1 MNKIRA
7 NVACAQ
13 KRESLQER
21 LSFAKCGIKKGDEHR
36 PGSRR
41 QTGRTTV
48 GENFHSCLIEVFK
61 GEEDRKLS
69 QHNGGKSC
77 FEVALIIDNLFSKLA
92 TVLSNFS

>member
-1 MNKIRA
+1 M
-7 NVACAQ
+7 CAH

-36 PGSRR
+36 PGDRR
-41 QTGRTTV
+41 RTGWTTV
-48 GENFHSCLIEVFK
+48 GENFHSYLIEVFK

-77 FEVALIIDNLFSKLA
+77 FEVALKTKICIKYRKHGISSFSHSF
-92 TVLSNFS
+92 VCVC

>member
-1 MNKIRA
+1 MNRIRR
-7 NVACAQ
+7 NVMCAQ

-36 PGSRR
+36 PGGRR
-41 QTGRTTV
+41 RTGRTTV
-48 GENFHSCLIEVFK
+48 GENFHSYLIEVFK

-77 FEVALIIDNLFSKLA
+77 FGVALKIV
-92 TVLSNFS
+92 TGYVLGICKVQKF

>member
-1 MNKIRA
+1 MNKIRE
-7 NVACAQ
+7 NVICAQ

-36 PGSRR
+36 PSDRR
-41 QTGRTTV
+41 RTGRTTV

-69 QHNGGKSC
+69 QHNGSKSC
-77 FEVALIIDNLFSKLA
+77 FEVALKIDNIFSKLA

>member
-36 PGSRR
+36 PGGRR
-41 QTGRTTV
+41 RTGRTTV

-69 QHNGGKSC
+69 QHNSGKSC
-77 FEVALIIDNLFSKLA
+77 FEVALKIDNIFSKLA